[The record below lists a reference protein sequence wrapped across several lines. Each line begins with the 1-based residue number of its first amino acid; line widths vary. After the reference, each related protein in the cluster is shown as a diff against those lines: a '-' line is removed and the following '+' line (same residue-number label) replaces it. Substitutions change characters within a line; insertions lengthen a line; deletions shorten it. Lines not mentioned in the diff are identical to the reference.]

1 MTSKLSDSK
10 VDSKTN
16 SEKLSSGKT
25 DSKIDS
31 EYRNVGYLN
40 WLQLRQEWLQKKQPT
55 SSNNTSCSRVVAKSI
70 DVDDVIER
78 IYSNTSNG
86 VLKEPIPLGQMI
98 DLLIDFWE
106 ADGLYD

>member
-1 MTSKLSDSK
+1 
-10 VDSKTN
+10 
-16 SEKLSSGKT
+16 
-25 DSKIDS
+25 
-31 EYRNVGYLN
+31 
-40 WLQLRQEWLQKKQPT
+40 
-55 SSNNTSCSRVVAKSI
+55 
-70 DVDDVIER
+70 VDDVIER